1 LVSRLKP
8 VRRPADHA
16 IMSPARRLAVA
27 LAAVVAV
34 TTVPSAALAATKVT
48 ATLKAGD
55 RSPVA
60 FGADLLPDG
69 GAPVLAKGAKLKD
82 GQTIEVVRLTGR
94 DVPPPGDCGCTLQP
108 GEGLSG
114 VKGSHLV
121 NVRVRAVRNGRTVAL
136 SDPAHSEI
144 LDTAALDYA
153 WPSGTAAF
161 KPGTR
166 LLVYALFAAN

>member
-1 LVSRLKP
+1 
-8 VRRPADHA
+8 
-16 IMSPARRLAVA
+16 MSPARRLAVD
-27 LAAVVAV
+27 LAAAVAV
-34 TTVPSAALAATKVT
+34 MTVPPGALAATKVT

-55 RSPVA
+55 RSPVVFA
-60 FGADLLPDG
+60 ADLLPDG
-69 GAPVLAKGAKLKD
+69 GAPVLAKGARLKD

-94 DVPPPGDCGCTLQP
+94 DVPPPADCGCTQQP
-108 GEGLSG
+108 GEGLSA

-121 NVRVRAVRNGRTVAL
+121 NVRVVALRNGRTVAL
-136 SDPAHSEI
+136 SDPAKSMI

-153 WPSGTAAF
+153 WPTGTPAF